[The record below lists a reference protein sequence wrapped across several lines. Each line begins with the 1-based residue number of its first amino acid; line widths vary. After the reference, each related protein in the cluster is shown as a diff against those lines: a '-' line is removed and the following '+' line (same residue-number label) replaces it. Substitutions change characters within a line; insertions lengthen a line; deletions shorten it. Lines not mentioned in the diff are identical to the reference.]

1 MGGIVYR
8 KVEGDTVHLIIVS
21 KDITRHRVEGGV
33 LVHVENWLCPIE
45 TAELLYREQ
54 DEWSL
59 NGEPYRSVVTRWKEK
74 HEARNRGA
82 RTES

>member
-59 NGEPYRSVVTRWKEK
+59 GGEPYRSVVT
-74 HEARNRGA
+74 
-82 RTES
+82 